1 MNINPIEQA
10 KGIFA
15 LIKPRATNPEW
26 DLIFIG
32 AGYDKAVIFQ
42 GYILLEKADYVF
54 VMNTETGA
62 ITQ

>member
-1 MNINPIEQA
+1 MNPIEQA

-15 LIKPRATNPEW
+15 IIKPRATMPEW

-32 AGYDKAVIFQ
+32 AGYDKAVIFPDH
-42 GYILLEKADYVF
+42 ILLTKADYAF

>member
-1 MNINPIEQA
+1 MNPIEQA

-15 LIKPRATNPEW
+15 IIKPRATMPEW

-32 AGYDKAVIFQ
+32 EGYDKAVIFPDH
-42 GYILLEKADYVF
+42 ILLTKAGYAF